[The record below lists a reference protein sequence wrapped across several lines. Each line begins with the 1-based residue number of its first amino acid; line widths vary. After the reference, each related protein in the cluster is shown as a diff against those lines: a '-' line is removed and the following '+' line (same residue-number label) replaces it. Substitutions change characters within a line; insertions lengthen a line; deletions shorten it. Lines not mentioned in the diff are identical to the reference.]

1 MDDVKKPLPV
11 KIVEVIAWTYVAL
24 SLVGV
29 LGAIVAECRGNG
41 GALMSLFGILL
52 DGSFPLALFF
62 GMILSLRRG
71 SRAWFVVPNTIV
83 TLLCLFGS
91 AVVLC
96 ESISA
101 VALFLGLVALL
112 LFVGPLVLLYM
123 PTSTRWFKA
132 KAKDGR
138 PDSLGCLGVFLL
150 ALLFVVGG
158 SIFPSIIC
166 YSRVGRINVQSQMM
180 AMCGRNLYAFMMQD
194 NQEHESGGD
203 WIDPASFSNSTQFV
217 QALWAK
223 LGEDKAPCPY
233 PDSWCIAV
241 NPPDNDK
248 FPVMVTANIDPREL
262 LCSQDKDQPL
272 KLTCPK
278 EWGGTCFKVCEKAG
292 VIVYKGGNTKIVKSK
307 YARPNVIF
315 PDGIPKPGPDT
326 YFLTPTGRVD
336 LVEGQKNAM
345 SNSVNFK
352 YLSVNESER
361 GVVAEFLLENRTQR
375 GMFVFGSDD
384 ALATYFLKDGAWVFC
399 SMANDVESSN
409 PAGEKG
415 LFVEK
420 GNSLRVSGRIPQECL
435 RTKWFIVVGISMRNE
450 DEMESVV
457 ASPVYS
463 RGNEL
468 GEGLSFKGEMNS
480 VFKGRLKA
488 FIANE

>member
-11 KIVEVIAWTYVAL
+11 KIVEAIAWTYVAL

-41 GALMSLFGILL
+41 GAATALRDTLL
-52 DGSFPLALFF
+52 AGSFPLALFF
-62 GMILSLRRG
+62 GMVLSLRRG

-91 AVVLC
+91 AVVLS

-112 LFVGPLVLLYM
+112 LFVVPLVLLYM

-132 KAKDGR
+132 KAENGR

-150 ALLFVVGG
+150 AVLFIGG
-158 SIFPSIIC
+158 GCILPSIIC
-166 YSRVGRINVQSQMM
+166 YSRIGRINVQSQMM
-180 AMCGRNLYAFMMQD
+180 AMRGRNLHVFMMQD

-203 WIDPASFSNSTQFV
+203 WIDPSSFSNSTQFV

-262 LCSQDKDQPL
+262 LRPSGEDQPL

-278 EWGGTCFKVCEKAG
+278 EWGGTCFKVCEKVG
-292 VIVYKGGNTKIVKSK
+292 VIVYKGGNTQIVKGK
-307 YARPNVIF
+307 YACPMLIF
-315 PDGIPKPGPDT
+315 HDGLPKPGPDT

-336 LVEGQKNAM
+336 
-345 SNSVNFK
+345 
-352 YLSVNESER
+352 
-361 GVVAEFLLENRTQR
+361 
-375 GMFVFGSDD
+375 
-384 ALATYFLKDGAWVFC
+384 
-399 SMANDVESSN
+399 
-409 PAGEKG
+409 
-415 LFVEK
+415 FVERQAAV
-420 GNSLRVSGRIPQECL
+420 SL
-435 RTKWFIVVGISMRNE
+435 
-450 DEMESVV
+450 
-457 ASPVYS
+457 
-463 RGNEL
+463 
-468 GEGLSFKGEMNS
+468 
-480 VFKGRLKA
+480 
-488 FIANE
+488 